1 LKTRSKI
8 GFSQRSRLDIMAC
21 ILKNSNESSRKTRL
35 IYGCNLNLR
44 VFNLYRKYLV
54 SGGFLKVSRRED
66 GVEIFDTTV
75 KGKEFITDYKNIE
88 RILKSAG
95 DAGESLVRAPKKQL
109 RVR

>member
-1 LKTRSKI
+1 LRTRSKL

-44 VFNLYRKYLV
+44 MFNLYRIILV
-54 SGGFLKVSRRED
+54 RGGFLEVSRRED

-75 KGKEFITDYKNIE
+75 KGKEFITDYRNIE
-88 RILKSAG
+88 RLLNSAG
-95 DAGESLVRAPKKQL
+95 DARENLVEAPKKQL
-109 RVR
+109 RAR